1 MSARS
6 HIVFIVIGSFC
17 QLCGC
22 PRSSVCARSHPRAMR
37 SAFRR
42 GSPFGERSY
51 ALGGGGSGDLVT
63 DRSSFAKR
71 NGLSLGKDNEGPTG
85 LAATPTAFGAH
96 EIITEQPPGAR
107 GTEQSSGR
115 EFPSRSCSSAECA
128 GIPGMSRIPEANA
141 RAEIVESH
149 AWPPRVTDTIRSTA

>member
-1 MSARS
+1 MSARI
-6 HIVFIVIGSFC
+6 HIVFIVICSFC

-22 PRSSVCARSHPRAMR
+22 PRSSACARSHPRAMR

-42 GSPFGERSY
+42 GSLFGERSY

-85 LAATPTAFGAH
+85 IAATPNAFCAH
-96 EIITEQPPGAR
+96 ENTSEKQPRHLGN
-107 GTEQSSGR
+107 E
-115 EFPSRSCSSAECA
+115 E
-128 GIPGMSRIPEANA
+128 
-141 RAEIVESH
+141 
-149 AWPPRVTDTIRSTA
+149 